1 MTISRDRFVLGFFSI
16 SLSLITACLVQRL
29 SAPSGLQEALSRDI
43 FLVTLH
49 SFNISILFGWLAFGV
64 LGGMILTVIAVVM
77 GLWASLHSGIYAY
90 SLVTVTFMITDLIG
104 YIYTSAE
111 GRLEQSY
118 NLRNEKLDEEINISA
133 NTIKDRKASIASL
146 EQKLRRY
153 SMLKDVVEEL
163 SMALAPDDIFRL
175 IIERTSDTLKKDGRT
190 MLFLVDTEKQELIL
204 TASSSA
210 AHVRA
215 KKGDVFDHWV
225 LRHRKSLMIE
235 DIGKDFRFPTA
246 DTEEAG
252 SSFTSLIAAP
262 LVSEDKI
269 VGILRADSA
278 HEFTFTQDD
287 LRLLDIIANVG
298 VVAIQNSV
306 LYARTEELAIRDGLT
321 GLYVRR
327 YFMERFSEE
336 VRRAAR
342 NKSGFSLLLID
353 IDNFKEYNDRYGHMA
368 GDLVLKHLSGIMR
381 QVARE
386 GDIAARYG
394 GEELVILL
402 VGMKKDEAMKV
413 AESIKAAAEGNP
425 LILRR
430 QESHVTVSIGLA
442 SYPEDSTLKDELI
455 KAADMRLYKAK
466 AGGRNRICAA

>member
-1 MTISRDRFVLGFFSI
+1 MR
-16 SLSLITACLVQRL
+16 
-29 SAPSGLQEALSRDI
+29 EALSRDI

-64 LGGMILTVIAVVM
+64 LGGIILTVIAAVM
-77 GLWASLHSGIYAY
+77 GLWAALHSGIYIY
-90 SLVTVTFMITDLIG
+90 SLVTVTFIITDLIG

-111 GRLEQSY
+111 GALEQSY

-133 NTIKDRKASIASL
+133 NTIKDRRMSISSL

-163 SMALAPDDIFRL
+163 SMTLAPDDINRL
-175 IIERTSDTLKKDGRT
+175 IIERTSDTLKKDGRA
-190 MLFLVDTEKQELIL
+190 MLFLVDTEKQELML
-204 TASSSA
+204 TASSSEA
-210 AHVRA
+210 RVKA
-215 KKGDVFDHWV
+215 KKGDIFDHWV

-235 DIGKDFRFPTA
+235 DIKKDFRFPTA
-246 DTEEAG
+246 DMDDAG
-252 SSFTSLIAAP
+252 PSFISLIATP
-262 LVSEDKI
+262 LVSEDKV
-269 VGILRADSA
+269 VGMLRTDSA
-278 HEFTFTQDD
+278 NEFAFTQDD

-306 LYARTEELAIRDGLT
+306 LYARTEELAIKDGLT
-321 GLYVRR
+321 GLCVRR
-327 YFMERFSEE
+327 YFMERFNEE
-336 VRRAAR
+336 VKRAAR

-368 GDLVLKHLSGIMR
+368 GDLVLKHLSRIML
-381 QVARE
+381 QAARE

-394 GEELVILL
+394 GEELVLLL

-413 AESIKAAAEGNP
+413 AASIKAAAEDNP
-425 LILRR
+425 LVLRR
-430 QESHVTVSIGLA
+430 QESRVTVSIGLA

-466 AGGRNRICAA
+466 AQGRNRICAA